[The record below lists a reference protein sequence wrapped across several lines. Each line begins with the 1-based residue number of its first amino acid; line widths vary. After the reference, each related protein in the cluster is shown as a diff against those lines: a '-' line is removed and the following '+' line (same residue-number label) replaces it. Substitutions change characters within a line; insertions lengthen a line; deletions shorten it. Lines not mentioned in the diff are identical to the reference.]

1 MATRSI
7 VTSHPEVACDVC
19 GRRLLRGEQP
29 DVFLSGGQRRTVCE
43 LCVPRATHEGWQR
56 EAEERSLAMRPS
68 GSRRTRSLLGRL
80 RQLRE
85 SPADPVLP
93 ASGSLPIAVEGRDYE
108 GLYDFL
114 DKDPAGSEPVPAVA
128 RSEDAV
134 AGMADTGDAAAG
146 ARNAVRSLA
155 DRQAAQALEVFNRG
169 EHPRRVA
176 GVARSLGKPSVCVAT
191 VADSDSLVTL
201 MVAWDLCWYRYQVD
215 LGDQQAGA
223 LLLAQG
229 MELEELPAQE
239 RVANAAADER
249 GELSLLA

>member
-1 MATRSI
+1 M
-7 VTSHPEVACDVC
+7 
-19 GRRLLRGEQP
+19 RGEQP
-29 DVFLSGGQRRTVCE
+29 DVFLSSGQRRTVCE

-56 EAEERSLAMRPS
+56 EAEERSLAMRPA

-85 SPADPVLP
+85 APATDPALPAD
-93 ASGSLPIAVEGRDYE
+93 GSPPIAVEGRDYE

-114 DKDPAGSEPVPAVA
+114 DKPSADSQPVPAVPHSVDPLA
-128 RSEDAV
+128 VGSAAEAERSP
-134 AGMADTGDAAAG
+134 G
-146 ARNAVRSLA
+146 

-176 GVARSLGKPSVCVAT
+176 GVARSLGRPSVCVAPVT
-191 VADSDSLVTL
+191 DSDSLVTL

-229 MELEELPAQE
+229 MELDELPAEE

>member
-29 DVFLSGGQRRTVCE
+29 DVFLSGGQRRMVCE
-43 LCVPRATHEGWQR
+43 LCVPRAAHEGWLR
-56 EAEERSLAMRPS
+56 EAEERPLTMRPS
-68 GSRRTRSLLGRL
+68 GARRTRSLLGRL

-85 SPADPVLP
+85 SPGDSSLPVDDSP
-93 ASGSLPIAVEGRDYE
+93 PIAVQEHSYD

-114 DKDPAGSEPVPAVA
+114 DNAPSGSEPVPAMPHATPVLDSEPSPAERQLA
-128 RSEDAV
+128 RA
-134 AGMADTGDAAAG
+134 
-146 ARNAVRSLA
+146 LA
-155 DRQAAQALEVFNRG
+155 VFNRG

-176 GVARSLGKPSVCVAT
+176 GVTRSLGSPSVQVT
-191 VADSDSLVTL
+191 PMADSEHLFTLV
-201 MVAWDLCWYRYQVD
+201 VAWDLCWYRYQVD
-215 LGDQQAGA
+215 LEDEQAGA
-223 LLLAQG
+223 QLAAQG

-249 GELSLLA
+249 GELSLSR

>member
-1 MATRSI
+1 MGTRSI

-29 DVFLSGGQRRTVCE
+29 DVFLSGGQRRMVCE
-43 LCVPRATHEGWQR
+43 LCVPRAAHEGWLR
-56 EAEERSLAMRPS
+56 EAEEHSLTMRPS
-68 GSRRTRSLLGRL
+68 GARRTRSLLGRL

-85 SPADPVLP
+85 SPGDSADPALP
-93 ASGSLPIAVEGRDYE
+93 VSDSPPITVQERDYE

-114 DKDPAGSEPVPAVA
+114 DSAPSGSQPVPAEPHAAPALESQPSQSDRQVA
-128 RSEDAV
+128 R
-134 AGMADTGDAAAG
+134 
-146 ARNAVRSLA
+146 
-155 DRQAAQALEVFNRG
+155 ALEVFNRG

-176 GVARSLGKPSVCVAT
+176 GVTRSLGSPSVQVAP
-191 VADSDSLVTL
+191 VADSEHLVTL
-201 MVAWDLCWYRYQVD
+201 VVAWDLCWYRYQVD
-215 LGDQQAGA
+215 LEDEQAGA
-223 LLLAQG
+223 QLAAQG

>member
-29 DVFLSGGQRRTVCE
+29 DIFLSGGQRRMVCE
-43 LCVPRATHEGWQR
+43 LCVPRAAHEGWLR
-56 EAEERSLAMRPS
+56 EAEERSLTMRPS
-68 GSRRTRSLLGRL
+68 GARRTRSLLGRL

-85 SPADPVLP
+85 SPGDPALP
-93 ASGSLPIAVEGRDYE
+93 VSDSPPIGVQERDYE

-114 DKDPAGSEPVPAVA
+114 DAAPAGSQPAPVQPPAA
-128 RSEDAV
+128 PAPESE
-134 AGMADTGDAAAG
+134 
-146 ARNAVRSLA
+146 RPPA
-155 DRQAAQALEVFNRG
+155 DRQLARALEVFNHG

-176 GVARSLGKPSVCVAT
+176 GVTRSLGSPSVQVAPM
-191 VADSDSLVTL
+191 ADSEHLVTL
-201 MVAWDLCWYRYQVD
+201 VVAWDLCWYRYQVD
-215 LGDQQAGA
+215 LADEQAGA
-223 LLLAQG
+223 QLAAQG

-249 GELSLLA
+249 GELSLLR

>member
-43 LCVPRATHEGWQR
+43 LCVPRATHEGWLR
-56 EAEERSLAMRPS
+56 EAEERSLTMRPS
-68 GSRRTRSLLGRL
+68 GPRRTRSLLGRL

-85 SPADPVLP
+85 SPADDASLP
-93 ASGSLPIAVEGRDYE
+93 ANGSPPIAVDGRDYE

-114 DKDPAGSEPVPAVA
+114 DNAPSGSEPVPAA
-128 RSEDAV
+128 SHSEDP
-134 AGMADTGDAAAG
+134 AG
-146 ARNAVRSLA
+146 AATEVERSPG
-155 DRQAAQALEVFNRG
+155 DRQSARALEVFNRG

-176 GVARSLGKPSVCVAT
+176 GVARSLGRPSVCVAP

-229 MELEELPAQE
+229 MELEELPAEE

-249 GELSLLA
+249 GELSLI